1 MSILRRSFTA
11 AIAAA
16 ACARQGAAS
25 GAGSAQASGRGE
37 FPDVVL
43 LDQDARPVRFYD
55 DLLRGDHVTAINFI
69 FTQCADICPAT
80 TANLARVQALLG
92 ERLGRE
98 VRMAS
103 ISIDPARD
111 TPAILKA
118 YAAGFGARR
127 GWQFFTGRPPDIER
141 VRRRMGAVERDA
153 QRDADRTQ
161 HTGMVVYGSEARG
174 RWGRVSAMA
183 DPARIAENLT
193 RWI

>member
-1 MSILRRSFTA
+1 MSIPRRRFTA
-11 AIAAA
+11 ALALL
-16 ACARQGAAS
+16 ACARQGVANGAA
-25 GAGSAQASGRGE
+25 GTQASARGG
-37 FPDVVL
+37 FPDVL
-43 LDQDARPVRFYD
+43 LVNQHAQRIRFYD
-55 DLLRGDHVTAINFI
+55 DLLQGEHITAINFI

-103 ISIDPARD
+103 ISIDPVRD

-118 YAAGFGARR
+118 YAANFGARS
-127 GWQFFTGRPPDIER
+127 GWQFLTGKPGDIEQ

-153 QRDADRTQ
+153 RRDADRSQ
-161 HTGMVVYGSEARG
+161 HTGMVIYGSEARG

-183 DPARIAENLT
+183 EPARIFESIT